1 MAATGALDRDD
12 AGVVDMAEALGQHRP
27 DEIN

>member
-1 MAATGALDRDD
+1 MAATGALDRD